1 MSGCDNCCKQ
11 QEENT
16 QGKEVGTVTVGGR
29 WGGKKISMFELRHRG
44 LGGEIGRKGD
54 EGKKLRNLGS

>member
-1 MSGCDNCCKQ
+1 MSGCDNCCK

-29 WGGKKISMFELRHRG
+29 WGGKKKACLNWDT
-44 LGGEIGRKGD
+44 GGW
-54 EGKKLRNLGS
+54 EGK